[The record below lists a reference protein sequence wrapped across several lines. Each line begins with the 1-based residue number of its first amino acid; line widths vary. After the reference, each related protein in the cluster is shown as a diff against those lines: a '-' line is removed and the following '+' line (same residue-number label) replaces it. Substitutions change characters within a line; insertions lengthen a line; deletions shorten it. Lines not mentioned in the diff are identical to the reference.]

1 MVGRVIEDIYPDRS
15 QVQFGPELLRVEG
28 LTLPGKLE
36 HVSFSVRA
44 GEIVGLG
51 GLEGQGQR
59 TAIRAIFG
67 DQRFSQGSISVED
80 TPLKSGGIAERI
92 RNGVAYV
99 THDRRGEG
107 LVLTQSIRK
116 NSALAALRRLCTLM
130 GLVKEDEERTQ
141 VAEQM
146 DSLQIKASSMEELVS
161 HLSGGNQQK
170 VMLARWLMTKPRVL
184 IIDEPTKG
192 IDIGARMSIYQ
203 IIHQLTEAGIGILML
218 TSDMVELIGLSDRTL
233 VFYEGKIVKELS
245 RGEITEERVMK
256 AASGMTEE

>member
-1 MVGRVIEDIYPDRS
+1 MR
-15 QVQFGPELLRVEG
+15 
-28 LTLPGKLE
+28 
-36 HVSFSVRA
+36 
-44 GEIVGLG
+44 
-51 GLEGQGQR
+51 QGQCDGR
-59 TAIRAIFG
+59 SELFLVTSGFPREYLCG
-67 DQRFSQGSISVED
+67 GCPS
-80 TPLKSGGIAERI
+80 KSGGIAERI
-92 RNGVAYV
+92 RNGVAV
-99 THDRRGEG
+99 RHPRSAGR

-116 NSALAALRRLCTLM
+116 NSAPCSPWWRYCTRWS
-130 GLVKEDEERTQ
+130 LVKEDEERTQ

-245 RGEITEERVMK
+245 RGEITEERVMT